1 MAPLDPRRLRTLCS
15 HFATGVTVVSI
26 RDGAGLPAGLT
37 VNSFTSVSLRPPLIS
52 VNIDMAAGLHR
63 AIVGAAEFTISVL
76 RRDQESLSRLF
87 AGEARSIAA
96 PTLWAPGRVDSC
108 PVLVDAL
115 ATFLCHHHTAI
126 PMGDHTILV
135 GELIGGESH
144 AGDPLLFF
152 GGRYHGLSHP

>member
-1 MAPLDPRRLRTLCS
+1 M
-15 HFATGVTVVSI
+15 VSI

-87 AGEARSIAA
+87 AGEDRSIAD

-115 ATFLCHHHTAI
+115 ATLRCHHHTAI

-135 GELIGGESH
+135 GELIEGECH
-144 AGDPLLFF
+144 PGNPLLFF
-152 GGRYHGLSHP
+152 GGGYHGLDRG